1 MLELIFWILFAVL
14 IYIYF
19 GYPLL
24 VRLLA
29 ALKKDSIKS
38 DASYFPECV
47 LIISAFNEEAV
58 IADKLRN
65 ALELDYPADKLK
77 IWVISDAS
85 TDKTDEIVR
94 NFNPDRVKLF
104 RLKERHGKTY
114 GITALMPKL
123 KSAVVI
129 FSDANAMYDKNA
141 LKELTKYFVD
151 EKIGYVVG
159 QAKYYK
165 KNRSNAGEHED
176 TYWSYEIRL
185 KVNESLI
192 GSVVGGDGAIYAIR
206 RHLFEPLDPDDIND
220 FVNPLQIILKGYR
233 GVFNPGAICYE
244 HTADT
249 FVKEYKRKRRIV
261 NRSWRGLW
269 KNAAVLNPFKT
280 GIHAWEIFSHKLLR
294 WLGGLFILLFLI
306 LNMILIDKGWLYQ
319 LLFVMQIGFY
329 MLAVMGYTLDEQGK
343 KSSYLITIPY
353 YFVMVNLASLLGII
367 DAYKGKTY
375 TTWQTIRENNRE

>member
-1 MLELIFWILFAVL
+1 MLEFIFWMLFAVL

-19 GYPLL
+19 GYPIL

-29 ALKKDSIKS
+29 GLKKDSIRIDS
-38 DASYFPECV
+38 SYFPDCV
-47 LIISAFNEEAV
+47 LIISAFNEGTV

-65 ALELDYPADKLK
+65 ALELAYPEDKLK

-85 TDKTDEIVR
+85 TDKTDEIVK
-94 NFNPDRVKLF
+94 NFNPERVKLF
-104 RLKERHGKTY
+104 RLEERRGKTY
-114 GITALMPKL
+114 GITALMSRL
-123 KSAVVI
+123 ESDVVV
-129 FSDANAMYDKNA
+129 FSDANAIYEKNA
-141 LKELTKYFVD
+141 LKELTKYFAD

-159 QAKYYK
+159 HAKYYK
-165 KNRSNAGEHED
+165 KNRSSAGEHED

-185 KVNESLI
+185 KVNESRI

-220 FVNPLQIILKGYR
+220 FVNPLQIILKGFR
-233 GVFNPGAICYE
+233 GVFNPDAVCYE

-294 WLGGLFILLFLI
+294 WLGGIFIVLFLL
-306 LNMILIDKGWLYQ
+306 LNITLIGNGWVYQ
-319 LLFVMQIGFY
+319 LFFALQIGFY
-329 MLAVMGYTLDEQGK
+329 MLAVMGYTLDKQGK

-353 YFVMVNLASLLGII
+353 YFVMVNLSSLLGII

-375 TTWQTIRENNRE
+375 TTWQTIRENNEE